1 MCEIVLISDIL
12 LTMSSSA
19 AETAGSDD
27 NTAADTKWTQLRKGQ
42 CSDVVIHFRES
53 TFLVMYVIIVIKD
66 RSAEVFQ
73 NLTWVRSTVL

>member
-12 LTMSSSA
+12 MTMSSSA

-42 CSDVVIHFRES
+42 CSDVVLHIRES
-53 TFLVMYVIIVIKD
+53 SSLMMYVIKD

-73 NLTWVRSTVL
+73 NLTKVRSTVL

>member
-12 LTMSSSA
+12 MTMSSSA

-27 NTAADTKWTQLRKGQ
+27 NNAADSKWTQLRKGQ
-42 CSDVVIHFRES
+42 CSDVVLHFIES
-53 TFLVMYVIIVIKD
+53 SFLVMYVIKD

-73 NLTWVRSTVL
+73 NLELEFGSEF

>member
-12 LTMSSSA
+12 MTMSSSA

-42 CSDVVIHFRES
+42 CSDVVLHIREH
-53 TFLVMYVIIVIKD
+53 TYLMID
-66 RSAEVFQ
+66 
-73 NLTWVRSTVL
+73 N

>member
-1 MCEIVLISDIL
+1 MCEIVLISDL
-12 LTMSSSA
+12 LTMSSST

-42 CSDVVIHFRES
+42 CSDVVLHIRES
-53 TFLVMYVIIVIKD
+53 SFLVMYVIKD

-73 NLTWVRSTVL
+73 NLTKVRSTVL

>member
-12 LTMSSSA
+12 LTMSSST

-73 NLTWVRSTVL
+73 NLTRVRSTVL